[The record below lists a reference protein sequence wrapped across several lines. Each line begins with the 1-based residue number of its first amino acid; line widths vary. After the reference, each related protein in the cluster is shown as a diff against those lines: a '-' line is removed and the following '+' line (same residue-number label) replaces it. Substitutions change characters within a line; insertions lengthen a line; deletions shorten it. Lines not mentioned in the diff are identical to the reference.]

1 MASHICSIVPPHLLR
16 AMADSQDPDARQLAA
31 NTINTARNLHDTRHS
46 VFAAK
51 LARLH
56 FGHDGHDAPDEHSA
70 SAPQSIIPNALL
82 EHISKA
88 DDVDDAVKESA
99 ARSLTLSQKIRDDR
113 QAVLGAKE
121 AAVKAEIFHRGVY
134 DMQHRGDGD
143 DSRTFRYL
151 PGKVIRVEGQPLVKD
166 KNVNE
171 AYDNCL
177 KVLEFYKKVFDYNSL
192 DNKNMPVISSVHF
205 AQNYG
210 NAFWFDSKKQMV
222 YGDGDK
228 FLYNF
233 TGCIDVIGHE
243 MTHAVTFYNSNLQYV
258 GESGALN
265 EHVSD
270 VFGTMVKQMNE
281 NTTAQDSDWLI
292 GEGCLMPDIKGVAL
306 RNMKAPGTA
315 YNDPKIGAD
324 IQPDHYSQIQD
335 ISVKYA
341 DAIENDNGGVHIL
354 SGIPNKAFAL
364 SALAFGGY
372 SWEKAGK
379 IWWQTVTTHR
389 IPPTCTFIQFADVTV
404 DVAEA
409 LFGEEAAKTV
419 RAAWNEVGVAR
430 KF

>member
-1 MASHICSIVPPHLLR
+1 
-16 AMADSQDPDARQLAA
+16 MADSQDPDARQLAA

-243 MTHAVTFYNSNLQYV
+243 MTVSLSNEAIAITVVVLLCSLYSFIL
-258 GESGALN
+258 E
-265 EHVSD
+265 
-270 VFGTMVKQMNE
+270 
-281 NTTAQDSDWLI
+281 
-292 GEGCLMPDIKGVAL
+292 L
-306 RNMKAPGTA
+306 R
-315 YNDPKIGAD
+315 I
-324 IQPDHYSQIQD
+324 IF
-335 ISVKYA
+335 ISVFIIMFQLISSISKAEHSSQSIPFASEYS
-341 DAIENDNGGVHIL
+341 DLPISRFSLIL
-354 SGIPNKAFAL
+354 L
-364 SALAFGGY
+364 R
-372 SWEKAGK
+372 
-379 IWWQTVTTHR
+379 QTK
-389 IPPTCTFIQFADVTV
+389 
-404 DVAEA
+404 
-409 LFGEEAAKTV
+409 GS
-419 RAAWNEVGVAR
+419 NS
-430 KF
+430 